1 MLSMRF
7 NPISSCSSLRF
18 RMQRRTILL
27 AILAVP
33 IFAGRLAAA
42 DPSALTIETASGKQP
57 FTVELASTPDQMA
70 LGLMFRQSMPAD
82 AGMLF
87 LYPSEQRVEF
97 WMKNTFIPLDML
109 FIGADGHIKHIAQRT
124 IPLDETPIPSVE
136 EVRAV
141 LEVNGGTV
149 ERLGIKTGD
158 MVRSPALGNQ

>member
-1 MLSMRF
+1 ML
-7 NPISSCSSLRF
+7 
-18 RMQRRTILL
+18 RRTILVSV
-27 AILAVP
+27 LAVLLL
-33 IFAGRLAAA
+33 AGRMAAA
-42 DPSALTIETASGKQP
+42 DQSALTIESASGKQP
-57 FTVELASTPDQMA
+57 FTVELATTSDQMA

-87 LYPSEQRVEF
+87 IYPSEQHVEF
-97 WMKNTFIPLDML
+97 WMKNTLIPLDML

-136 EVRAV
+136 EVKSV